1 MGLGLNLV
9 AKYYWRRAKRRFASW
24 ALGVRAVLTRLV

>member
-9 AKYYWRRAKRRFASW
+9 VKYYWRRAKRQFSSW
-24 ALGVRAVLTRLV
+24 AAGLRATLTRLI